1 MKSGPRHYGNIKR
14 KSNRQY
20 IREAQFAVKEGA
32 RVFAV
37 LLAVLAQKGG
47 DVTITQGTLD
57 QVGQNLSTMGYAI
70 VPGATKGEFIVRLTE
85 GKVVDPPGDD
95 TALPVSRMDGTEPA
109 SAEPESA
116 L

>member
-1 MKSGPRHYGNIKR
+1 MKSGPRHFASIGKR

-85 GKVVDPPGDD
+85 GREVTPTPAPDAS
-95 TALPVSRMDGTEPA
+95 TATGTLPA